1 MTAINVSKV
10 TQIHYSKNALKAK
23 NEREQAYADTRAI
36 ICGVRVLGIYCAA
49 SADARKGAIAAQ
61 RSQTKMAMLINI
73 NNPVRD

>member
-1 MTAINVSKV
+1 MRAISVSI
-10 TQIHYSKNALKAK
+10 TQIDNSKNALEAK
-23 NEREQAYADTRAI
+23 YERERVYADTRDI

-49 SADARKGAIAAQ
+49 SADSRKGAITAQ